1 MSPDLDKQLCEKY
14 PKIFVNRY
22 ASMEESCMCWG
33 LEVGNGWYNL
43 IDLLCEAVTYTY
55 STSVEI
61 DEEDGKRLGIEGFVF
76 STEGETQKR
85 YFFNVKAPQVI
96 ADQVKEKFGT
106 LRFYHHLEY
115 DPQNLELV
123 KSGKYPKLAEINER
137 YANYID
143 GIVHF
148 ADTAS
153 AYFCEVSGAKG
164 ELHRRGGAHGG
175 GWFKTLSKEVV
186 EQDETLKGYK
196 TITEVKKNTL

>member
-14 PKIFVNRY
+14 PKIFVNRH

-33 LEVGNGWYNL
+33 FEVGNGWYNL

-55 STSVEI
+55 STAVEI
-61 DEEDGKRLGIEGFVF
+61 DEEDGKRLGIEGYAM
-76 STEGETQKR
+76 GGDTQKR

-143 GIVHF
+143 GIIHF
-148 ADTAS
+148 ADIAS

-164 ELHRRGGAHGG
+164 ELHKRGGTHGG

-196 TITEVKKNTL
+196 TVKKNTP